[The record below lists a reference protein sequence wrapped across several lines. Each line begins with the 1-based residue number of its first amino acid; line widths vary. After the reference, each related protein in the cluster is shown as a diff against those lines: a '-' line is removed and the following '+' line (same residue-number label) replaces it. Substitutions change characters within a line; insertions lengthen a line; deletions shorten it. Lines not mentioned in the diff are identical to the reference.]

1 MSVISNRSKY
11 PGMEYE
17 LAGTDLF
24 STAEIQL
31 KAMDS
36 TGYIRI
42 SPCGRNDNLL
52 TP

>member
-1 MSVISNRSKY
+1 MSVTSNRSKY
-11 PGMEYE
+11 PGLEYE
-17 LAGTDLF
+17 LAGTDLI
-24 STAEIQL
+24 STAGTNL

-42 SPCGRNDNLL
+42 SPCARNNNLL